1 MKELS
6 KEEILEAFKR
16 LASSPRYRLS
26 ELYIFTM
33 AVRWME
39 EQNKG
44 EESMKEITEITD
56 YPMNMKDL
64 VTHTNTNS
72 LSLFDLKPNYNVV
85 FHNGD
90 HQIGRLDFNSGV
102 MVFEGDAEESAQ
114 LFFNALAK
122 YFADRLK
129 EEREK
134 EREACAQACEGLVP
148 TVLINGERWLKDKNG
163 NPDVRLKDLAPELE
177 SRWEAEQILKNGSAI
192 ENYTVQHRCAAAI
205 RARGKE

>member
-26 ELYIFTM
+26 ELDIFTM

-44 EESMKEITEITD
+44 KESMKEITEITD
-56 YPMNMKDL
+56 YPMNIKDL
-64 VTHTNTNS
+64 VAHTNTNS
-72 LSLFDLKPNYNVV
+72 LSLFDLKPDYNVV

-90 HQIGRLDFNSGV
+90 HNIGRLDFNSGV
-102 MVFEGDAEESAQ
+102 MVFEGDAEESAKV
-114 LFFNALAK
+114 FFDALAEK
-122 YFADRLK
+122 FADRLK

-134 EREACAQACEGLVP
+134 EREACAEICAQFY
-148 TVLINGERWLKDKNG
+148 
-163 NPDVRLKDLAPELE
+163 
-177 SRWEAEQILKNGSAI
+177 WEAHVEGA
-192 ENYTVQHRCAAAI
+192 QHCESAI
-205 RARGKE
+205 RARGQE

>member
-26 ELYIFTM
+26 EFEIFTM

-56 YPMNMKDL
+56 YSMTMNIKDLDIKDL
-64 VTHTNTNS
+64 VAETNTKS
-72 LSLFDLKPNYNVV
+72 LSVFDLKPSYNIV

-90 HQIGRLDFNSGV
+90 RQIGRLDFNGGV
-102 MVFEGDAEESAQ
+102 MVFEGDAEESARI
-114 LFFNALAK
+114 FFDALAEK
-122 YFADRLK
+122 FADRLK

-134 EREACAQACEGLVP
+134 ERKWCAN
-148 TVLINGERWLKDKNG
+148 VLLGKIRER
-163 NPDVRLKDLAPELE
+163 
-177 SRWEAEQILKNGSAI
+177 
-192 ENYTVQHRCAAAI
+192 
-205 RARGKE
+205 

>member
-1 MKELS
+1 MKT
-6 KEEILEAFKR
+6 KQEILEAFKR
-16 LASSPRYRLS
+16 FSNYPAYRLS

-64 VTHTNTNS
+64 VAHTNTNS
-72 LSLFDLKPNYNVV
+72 LSLFDLKPDYNVV

-90 HQIGRLDFNSGV
+90 HNIGRLDFNSGV
-102 MVFEGDAEESAQ
+102 MVFEGDVEESAKI
-114 LFFNALAK
+114 FFDALAEK
-122 YFADRLK
+122 FADRLK

-134 EREACAQACEGLVP
+134 EREACAEICANLYWESHVEGAHYCE
-148 TVLINGERWLKDKNG
+148 
-163 NPDVRLKDLAPELE
+163 
-177 SRWEAEQILKNGSAI
+177 S
-192 ENYTVQHRCAAAI
+192 AI
-205 RARGKE
+205 RARGNNES

>member
-26 ELYIFTM
+26 EFEIFTM

-39 EQNKG
+39 KQNKG

-56 YPMNMKDL
+56 YSMNIKDLDIKDL
-64 VTHTNTNS
+64 VAETNAKS
-72 LSLFDLKPNYNVV
+72 LSLFDFKPNYNVV

-90 HQIGRLDFNSGV
+90 RQIGRLDFNGGV
-102 MVFEGDAEESAQ
+102 MVFEGDAEESAKI
-114 LFFNALAK
+114 FFDALAEK
-122 YFADRLK
+122 FADRLK

-134 EREACAQACEGLVP
+134 EREAICRLVQSMWRGIDADRM
-148 TVLINGERWLKDKNG
+148 VE
-163 NPDVRLKDLAPELE
+163 
-177 SRWEAEQILKNGSAI
+177 
-192 ENYTVQHRCAAAI
+192 AI
-205 RARGKE
+205 RARGKNERTN